1 MTRGVCCLAQVYLR
15 GLPRQL
21 SSEELRAERVG
32 FQVHPQPWFRSADDR
47 TPVVQNGA
55 CPGWPQQPTSACPA
69 SLRDQGVPTAPDR
82 SLGPHRSHRRTSARL
97 RARSRVL
104 TLDQCC
110 VRPALHRA
118 LEARG
123 LTLTLTLVLTLT
135 LTLTHPVERRPLTRS
150 NESLGRGT
158 ASSMRRE
165 MSGDSSA
172 RAE

>member
-1 MTRGVCCLAQVYLR
+1 MPTRAPRMHAARYACLDACCLAQVYLR

-47 TPVVQNGA
+47 TLCWYKMASTLDGHSSTP
-55 CPGWPQQPTSACPA
+55 SACPA
-69 SLRDQGVPTAPDR
+69 SSRAQSMLAAQDR
-82 SLGPHRSHRRTSARL
+82 SLGRPEAAGGTLPPVSE
-97 RARSRVL
+97 RAQGFSLWTNAVSGPPYIVHS
-104 TLDQCC
+104 Q
-110 VRPALHRA
+110 
-118 LEARG
+118 LEAR
-123 LTLTLTLVLTLT
+123 
-135 LTLTHPVERRPLTRS
+135 PRTRS

-172 RAE
+172 RAK